1 MEADDDL
8 NAIDRDADVI
18 LLSRE
23 AIENGLTGRFS
34 RPDRIRQWTYE
45 FDPSGLEFLRR
56 AVEHAAAARQDESRV
71 AEAVPAGA

>member
-1 MEADDDL
+1 MEADEDL
-8 NAIDRDADVI
+8 SAIDRDADVI

-23 AIENGLTGRFS
+23 AIANGLTDRFS

-56 AVEHAAAARQDESRV
+56 AVEHAAAARPTVPV